1 MSKIYNHYL
10 KRLFDLAVGLVLL
23 IFLALPIVLL
33 ALLIRVKMGSP
44 VLFTQERGG
53 YGCKPFS
60 IYKFRSM
67 TDARDGTGKLLHDSQ
82 RITALGRFLR
92 SSSLD
97 ELPSLINLIRGD
109 IGLVGP
115 RPFIYD
121 YMELYPE
128 RYRKR
133 HDVRPGITGWAQV
146 KGRNAISW
154 EEKFEYDLWY
164 VEHRGFLLDLKIIG
178 MTIKKLFKRGD
189 VNSGQDETMPRYTG
203 SPE

>member
-1 MSKIYNHYL
+1 MSTIYTHYL
-10 KRLFDLAVGLVLL
+10 KRLFDLAVGLLLL
-23 IFLALPIVLL
+23 ILLTIPLSLL
-33 ALLIRVKMGSP
+33 ALLIRTKMGSP
-44 VLFTQERGG
+44 VLFTQKRGG
-53 YGCKPFS
+53 YRCKPFS

-67 TDARDGTGKLLHDSQ
+67 TDATDETGKLLPDSK
-82 RITALGRFLR
+82 RITALGQFLR

-121 YMELYPE
+121 YMELYPPHYC
-128 RYRKR
+128 RR
-133 HDVRPGITGWAQV
+133 HDARPGITGWAQV

-164 VEHRGFLLDLKIIG
+164 VDHQSFLLDIKILG
-178 MTIKKLFKRGD
+178 MTAKKLVQRGD
-189 VNSGQDETMPRYTG
+189 VNSGLNETMPRYTG